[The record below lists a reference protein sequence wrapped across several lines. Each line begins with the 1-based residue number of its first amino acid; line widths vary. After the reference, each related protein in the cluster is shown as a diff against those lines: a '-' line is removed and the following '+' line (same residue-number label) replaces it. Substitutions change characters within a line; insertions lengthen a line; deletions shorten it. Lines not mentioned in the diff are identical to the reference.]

1 MAPALAADKGLS
13 LVPVTADAAAS
24 DAKSSALLP
33 PLEASKAF
41 GGSASDSAPQA
52 PLARLEEGENA
63 PLLPSNS
70 KLIQAVVRYKV
81 SSCFFLFFCIALT
94 FFLCKPSPLPFC
106 FLCKTNLK
114 IKTTCRKFCSN
125 SFELIKKW
133 N

>member
-24 DAKSSALLP
+24 GAKSSALLP

-52 PLARLEEGENA
+52 PLALLEEGGNA

-81 SSCFFLFFCIALT
+81 SSCCFSGFFFCSVFFWSFNLT
-94 FFLCKPSPLPFC
+94 FFFLLFSKNKP
-106 FLCKTNLK
+106 
-114 IKTTCRKFCSN
+114 
-125 SFELIKKW
+125 KKPK
-133 N
+133 